1 MQTDLE
7 LEKGIEIKQSKKS
20 NNLGAGNNTSND
32 KEAGMNAGRGGSSNL
47 RVGKQ
52 RPASSEK

>member
-20 NNLGAGNNTSND
+20 NNLGAGSSND